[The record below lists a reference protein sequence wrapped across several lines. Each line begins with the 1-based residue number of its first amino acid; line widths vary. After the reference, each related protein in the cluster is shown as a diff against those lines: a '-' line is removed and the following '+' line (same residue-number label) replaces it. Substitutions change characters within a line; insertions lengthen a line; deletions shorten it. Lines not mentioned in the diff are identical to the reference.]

1 VQLAVRRAERLLD
14 LDDPDHPD
22 DWVDETEGELQGT
35 APAPITV
42 LSDHPA
48 AIRRKVTLDR

>member
-1 VQLAVRRAERLLD
+1 MQLAVRRAERLLD